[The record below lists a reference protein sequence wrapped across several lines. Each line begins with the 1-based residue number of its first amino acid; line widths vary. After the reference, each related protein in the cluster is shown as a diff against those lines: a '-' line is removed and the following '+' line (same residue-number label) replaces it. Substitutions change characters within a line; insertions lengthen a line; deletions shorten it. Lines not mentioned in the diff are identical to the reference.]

1 MIAEIVQTFICNEF
15 IKISINEWSYAL
27 IPMDTMKTPGNAV
40 ETSLETKEENG
51 RAHYSNLPQ

>member
-27 IPMDTMKTPGNAV
+27 IPMDTMKIPGNAV
-40 ETSLETKEENG
+40 EISWGTEEENG
-51 RAHYSNLPQ
+51 KAHYSNLPQ